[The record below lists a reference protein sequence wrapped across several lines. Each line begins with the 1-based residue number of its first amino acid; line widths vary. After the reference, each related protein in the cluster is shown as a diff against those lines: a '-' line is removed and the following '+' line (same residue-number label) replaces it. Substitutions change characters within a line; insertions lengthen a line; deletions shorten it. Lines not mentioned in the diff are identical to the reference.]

1 MAGIQWKAEDLLYRF
16 LDTNGDGSGA
26 KSAIGDYSA
35 GTGTPT
41 AFKIVPPSTDLFTL
55 SRVIVQ
61 IRDTGTIAAEE
72 YGALPE
78 LSVGVVLRVMDAGG
92 VVKDLTD
99 GLPIKSNAAW
109 GRVCYDIDI
118 STFGT
123 GDNFVECRWTFAKS
137 GKFLE
142 LNGQAGE
149 WLEAYLSDDLS
160 GLVSHTFMVQ
170 GFRASL

>member
-1 MAGIQWKAEDLLYRF
+1 
-16 LDTNGDGSGA
+16 
-26 KSAIGDYSA
+26 
-35 GTGTPT
+35 
-41 AFKIVPPSTDLFTL
+41 
-55 SRVIVQ
+55 
-61 IRDTGTIAAEE
+61 
-72 YGALPE
+72 
-78 LSVGVVLRVMDAGG
+78 MDAGG